1 MVAKQR
7 ADSSELRSFGLT
19 NALGDM
25 YLKLKGHLVFEVLPS
40 ITFVQVVQSCDTSN
54 LLVLDVGETTS

>member
-25 YLKLKGHLVFEVLPS
+25 YLKLKGHFVFVDLPS
-40 ITFVQVVQSCDTSN
+40 ITFVQVVPSCDTSN
-54 LLVLDVGETTS
+54 L